1 MDNCPWM
8 AGQRLPRGRARV
20 VNAGSCPDCTPATF
34 DATKAR
40 MVKSMTKG
48 VHLGLG
54 PGNARGSSGGIVEDR
69 GCGCNIL

>member
-8 AGQRLPRGRARV
+8 AGQRLPRGRATV
-20 VNAGSCPDCTPATF
+20 VNAGSCPVCTPATY

-48 VHLGLG
+48 VHWGFG
-54 PGNARGSSGGIVEDR
+54 PGNARGSSGGIVEER
-69 GCGCNIL
+69 GRCNIL